1 MKKIILILFI
11 FILTS
16 NVFLSANRAGSRPED
31 LRAHRRVPKNEDTS
45 LEIPPPVETPKPV
58 LPAKKD
64 PPTQPLAPVEEPPEK
79 KIPTSEEII
88 QEQRKGIALRSE
100 NKAFTTQREKEII
113 NDSSHWV
120 LIREEDGDYEALAPS
135 KKFKRPIDGILMHDG
150 VTFKVNSLNTL
161 FKIRITDLHIEDGE
175 NQYTI
180 PTIEIAKN
188 GENWNKI
195 GNMVK
200 TIINTTDA
208 TKNLEPA
215 GYYAKDDGSITS
227 SQWWNGA
234 RSALEKK
241 GVTVGE
247 NFNIISEEDWNSML
261 ESFARAKK

>member
-16 NVFLSANRAGSRPED
+16 NVFLSANKAGSRPED
-31 LRAHRRVPKNEDTS
+31 LRGHKKVQKSKE
-45 LEIPPPVETPKPV
+45 PPAEEPKPA
-58 LPAKKD
+58 PPIKKD
-64 PPTQPLAPVEEPPEK
+64 PPIQPVEELPEK
-79 KIPTSEEII
+79 KIPTPDELI

-100 NKAFTTQREKEII
+100 NKAFTTQQEKEII

-120 LIREEDGDYEALAPS
+120 LIREEDGSYEALAPG
-135 KKFKRPIDGILMHDG
+135 KNFKRPIDGILMHDG
-150 VTFKVNSLNTL
+150 VTFKVNGINTL
-161 FKIRITDLHIEDGE
+161 FKIRITDLHIEDGK

-180 PTIEIAKN
+180 PTIEIAKS

-208 TKNLEPA
+208 KKNLEPS
-215 GYYAKDDGSITS
+215 GYYAKNDGSITS
-227 SQWWNGA
+227 SHWWNGA

-241 GVTVGE
+241 GITVDE
-247 NFNIISEEDWNSML
+247 NFTILSEEDWNSML
-261 ESFARAKK
+261 EAFSQQKD